1 MKLWLPVDLY
11 FSARKGTQIVRSPWA
26 IRRINRPHASIQVG
40 LTLIAEITLIVDFAQ
55 ASYGKR

>member
-11 FSARKGTQIVRSPWA
+11 FSVRKGTRIARLPWA
-26 IRRINRPHASIQVG
+26 IRRINRPHGSIQIG
-40 LTLIAEITLIVDFAQ
+40 FTLIAEITLIVDFTQ